1 MLRIALVPVFAWF
14 LLHDGGQLTS
24 YPRHRGHRP
33 HRGARMISAGDD
45 AQVRPPQAS
54 VWNIANALT
63 MLRIALVPVFAWFL
77 LHDGGQL
84 TSYRLLAAAVFV
96 VATAT
101 DRMDGDIARAR
112 GLVTDFGKVSD
123 PIADKTLM
131 GMALIGLS
139 ILDLLPWWVTVVVL
153 IRELGVT
160 ALRFVVIRHGVIP
173 ASRGG
178 KLKTALQ
185 AVAILLYILPL
196 GASWHALAVV
206 MMTLAVIVTMLTGI
220 DYVLRAHAL
229 RNTSPRAQRVR
240 PQHIVDAGQHGH
252 DDRQRHHHHRE
263 GVPGSTER
271 QDVEKDR
278 DRLKGGLE
286 LSAATRRYDAVSD
299 DHEPQCS
306 DAKFPDQDHHGDPP
320 RQQIED
326 REPDER
332 HTHQGL
338 VGDRVAHFAEV
349 GDQTPGPRDIAVH
362 AVGGRRDHEHS
373 RGKQAVARQLTA
385 VVQQEP
391 GEDGHESNAQHG
403 ERVGDVPD
411 AGLRRP
417 NLGVIPSG
425 NHPGSAMRSMPS
437 VSRVARQL
445 TAVVQQEPGEDGHES
460 NAQHGERVGDVPD
473 AGLR

>member
-1 MLRIALVPVFAWF
+1 
-14 LLHDGGQLTS
+14 
-24 YPRHRGHRP
+24 
-33 HRGARMISAGDD
+33 MISAGDD

-229 RNTSPRAQRVR
+229 RNTSPRAQLKC
-240 PQHIVDAGQHGH
+240 
-252 DDRQRHHHHRE
+252 
-263 GVPGSTER
+263 ER
-271 QDVEKDR
+271 R
-278 DRLKGGLE
+278 
-286 LSAATRRYDAVSD
+286 A
-299 DHEPQCS
+299 
-306 DAKFPDQDHHGDPP
+306 
-320 RQQIED
+320 
-326 REPDER
+326 
-332 HTHQGL
+332 
-338 VGDRVAHFAEV
+338 
-349 GDQTPGPRDIAVH
+349 
-362 AVGGRRDHEHS
+362 
-373 RGKQAVARQLTA
+373 AVAREA
-385 VVQQEP
+385 ASCEAAAGEAAA
-391 GEDGHESNAQHG
+391 GEDAARHS
-403 ERVGDVPD
+403 
-411 AGLRRP
+411 AGP
-417 NLGVIPSG
+417 EV
-425 NHPGSAMRSMPS
+425 
-437 VSRVARQL
+437 
-445 TAVVQQEPGEDGHES
+445 
-460 NAQHGERVGDVPD
+460 
-473 AGLR
+473 